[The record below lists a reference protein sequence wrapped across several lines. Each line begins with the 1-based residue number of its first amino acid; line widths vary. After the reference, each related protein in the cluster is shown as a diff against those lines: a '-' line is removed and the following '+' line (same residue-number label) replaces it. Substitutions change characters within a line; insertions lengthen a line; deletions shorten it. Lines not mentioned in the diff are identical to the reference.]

1 MLETLGT
8 IFGAIFSG
16 GATGI
21 IGVVAQRFAD
31 YKNKQLDMQLENQRH
46 TNAVAL
52 REVDAKIMAQEAA
65 AKVQVVTLEGENA
78 VNLADAQTKGI
89 EAAADAA
96 AFSKSYDL
104 EPKQFTT
111 GNLSSNQRWAMVVL
125 DFVRGFV
132 RPGLTIYL
140 CVLTT
145 LIYFQ
150 ARDLLSKEDLDV
162 KQAMD
167 LTDYIVHSIIY
178 LFTTVTLWYFGTRNK
193 ATQK

>member
-31 YKNKQLDMQLENQRH
+31 YKNKQLDMQLEAQRH
-46 TNAVAL
+46 ANAVAL
-52 REVDAKIMAQEAA
+52 KEVDLKYMQAESEAKLKVVNVETQGAVDVATISKEAQES
-65 AKVQVVTLEGENA
+65 
-78 VNLADAQTKGI
+78 
-89 EAAADAA
+89 AADAA
-96 AFSKSYDL
+96 AFAASFKM
-104 EPKQFTT
+104 EPQVYHGAQLTP
-111 GNLSSNQRWAMVVL
+111 GQNWLMVVL
-125 DFVRGFV
+125 DVFRGSV
-132 RPGLTIYL
+132 RPALTLYL

-145 LIYFQ
+145 MIYFQ
-150 ARDLLSKEDLDV
+150 AKGLLAEEDLDV

-167 LTDYIVHSIIY
+167 LTDYIVHSILY

-193 ATQK
+193 GK